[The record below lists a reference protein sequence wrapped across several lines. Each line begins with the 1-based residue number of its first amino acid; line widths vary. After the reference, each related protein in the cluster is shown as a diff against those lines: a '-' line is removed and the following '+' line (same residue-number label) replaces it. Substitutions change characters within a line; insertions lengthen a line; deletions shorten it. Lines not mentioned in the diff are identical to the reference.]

1 MKITF
6 YGAAGEV
13 TGSKHVVEVGG
24 KRVLLDCGTFQGK
37 RSEALALNAA
47 LPVELSS
54 VDAVVLSH
62 AHQDH
67 CGLLPVLVK
76 RGYKGKIFSTKSTRD
91 IVELMLTDSAHI
103 QQQDY
108 EYLQRHHIKLAE
120 PSGPLYLDED
130 VAPTLARFQDVP
142 YQHSQPGWTTIVPG
156 VRLKLYEAGHI
167 LGSAVTVLEFDGSK
181 SIERVAYTGDLGR
194 PHTPLLKDP
203 DFILDEVPTLLSE
216 STYGNRT
223 HQPVQE
229 AMGRLKEV
237 IHRTVAR
244 RGKII
249 VPAFALGRTQ
259 ELIYILHQL
268 TDAQEIPRLP
278 IYVDSP
284 LAVNVSDVFSRHRDD
299 YDLQTWHDFSRLG
312 EVPLAFS
319 NLTYTR
325 SVQESKDLNR
335 KPGPFMVISA
345 SGMCE
350 AGRVRHHLA
359 NGIEDPR
366 NVIMITGFMAQHTIG
381 RRLVE
386 GEAVI
391 KIFERRYRVRA
402 EVVVFNEFS
411 AHGDAVD
418 LQNYAARV
426 PGLERVFLVH
436 GEIDQATGLQ
446 QRLLTSHPSWQVT
459 IPQRGASVVV

>member
-13 TGSKHVVEVGG
+13 TGSKHLVEANG
-24 KRVLLDCGTFQGK
+24 KRILLDCGTFQGK
-37 RSEALALNAA
+37 RSESLALNAA
-47 LPVELSS
+47 LPQELTT

-76 RGYKGKIFSTKSTRD
+76 RGYVGKIFCTASTAD
-91 IVELMLTDSAHI
+91 ITELMLTDSAHI
-103 QQQDY
+103 QEQDY
-108 EYLQRHHIKLAE
+108 EFMQRHHMKLAE
-120 PSGPLYLDED
+120 PSGPLYTSL
-130 VAPTLARFQDVP
+130 DVP
-142 YQHSQPGWTTIVPG
+142 PTVAKFQAVEYQHAQPGWTTIAPG

-167 LGSAVTVLEFDGSK
+167 LGSAVTVLEFDGPNGP
-181 SIERVAYTGDLGR
+181 ERVAYTGDLGR
-194 PHTPLLKDP
+194 PHTPLLRDP
-203 DFILDEVPTLLSE
+203 DFVLDQVPTLLSE
-216 STYGNRT
+216 STYGSRD
-223 HQPVQE
+223 HQSVQE

-237 IHRTVAR
+237 IQRAVAR

-259 ELIYILHQL
+259 ELVYILHQL

-284 LAVNVSDVFSRHRDD
+284 LAVNLSDVFSRHAND
-299 YDLQTWHDFSRLG
+299 YDLQTWHDFGKPG

-350 AGRVRHHLA
+350 AGRIRHHLA
-359 NGIEDPR
+359 NGIGDPR
-366 NVIMITGFMAQHTIG
+366 NLIMVTGFMAAHTLG
-381 RRLVE
+381 RQLVE
-386 GEAVI
+386 QKPYI
-391 KIFERRYRVRA
+391 KIFEQRYKVRA
-402 EVVVFNEFS
+402 EIQVFNEFS
-411 AHGDAVD
+411 A
-418 LQNYAARV
+418 
-426 PGLERVFLVH
+426 
-436 GEIDQATGLQ
+436 
-446 QRLLTSHPSWQVT
+446 PS
-459 IPQRGASVVV
+459 I